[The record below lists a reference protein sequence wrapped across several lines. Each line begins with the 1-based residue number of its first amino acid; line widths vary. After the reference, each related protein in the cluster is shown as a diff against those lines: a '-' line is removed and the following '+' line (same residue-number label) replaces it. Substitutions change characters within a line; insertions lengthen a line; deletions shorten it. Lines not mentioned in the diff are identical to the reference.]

1 MDRRHLAGNALQGAK
16 SERYRVRGRQDAAV
30 PNMDFIN
37 ENLLTI
43 LILLPLVGAV
53 LTLAYQMFWKQEG
66 QIKWVTLG
74 ITLLNFLVSL
84 AMFSKSTLAGPS
96 GFFFEKNVPWIR
108 AINTNFHVGVD
119 GLSFW
124 LVILTTFIMPIAVIS
139 TWHAVEKRVTA
150 FYIFLLLLESA
161 MIGVFVSLD
170 LLVFYLF
177 FEASLVPMFFLIG
190 IWGGDNRIYA
200 AVKFFIFTA
209 LGSLLMLVAII
220 ALYYIYADQTGFA
233 GTFDFVVILDAMKTG
248 TLTFA
253 KIPQVGTLLFMA
265 FALAFAIKVPLFPFH
280 TWLPDAHT
288 EAPTAGSVIL
298 AAVLLK
304 MGTYGLMRFNFAL
317 FPDQS
322 REWAWLFITLAII
335 GIIYG
340 ALVAMVQPDMKR
352 LVAYSSVAH
361 MGFVI
366 LGMFSFTEAGMQGAL
381 FTMLSH
387 GVTTGALFLLVG
399 FVYERRHTRE
409 ITQFG
414 GLSNVMPIYAT
425 IFVITTMA
433 SVGLPFLNGFV
444 GEFLIMVGMFQSHVL
459 GVTATTNWNYVA
471 AMLSGTGVIF
481 AAVYLLW
488 MVQRVFFGKV
498 TNAKNKGLADLSWRE
513 IGIMVPLLF
522 LMVYMGVFPKPFL
535 KRSDDVV
542 KAIQERVM
550 HQAGG
555 TIADGSTSR

>member
-1 MDRRHLAGNALQGAK
+1 
-16 SERYRVRGRQDAAV
+16 
-30 PNMDFIN
+30 MDFIN
-37 ENLLTI
+37 QNLLTI
-43 LILLPLVGAV
+43 LILLPVVGAV
-53 LTLAYQMFWKQEG
+53 LMLAHLMFWKQEG
-66 QIKWVTLG
+66 HLKWLTLG
-74 ITLLNFLVSL
+74 FTLLNFLVSL
-84 AMFSKSTLAGPS
+84 AMFSSSPTAGAS
-96 GFFFEKNVPWIR
+96 GFYFEQNVPWIQ
-108 AINTNFHVGVD
+108 AINTSYHVGVD

-124 LVILTTFIMPIAVIS
+124 LVILTTFIMPIAVLS
-139 TWHAVEKRVTA
+139 TWQAVEKRPAA
-150 FYIFLLLLESA
+150 FYVFLLLLESA

-190 IWGGDNRIYA
+190 IWGGENRIYA

-220 ALYYIYADQTGFA
+220 WLYYAYANIPGGTAA
-233 GTFDFVVILDAMKTG
+233 GTFDYVVLLNAMQMG
-248 TLTFA
+248 TLNIA
-253 KIPQVGTLLFMA
+253 PSAAMLLFLA
-265 FALAFAIKVPLFPFH
+265 FAIAFAIKVPVFPFH

-322 REWAWLFITLAII
+322 REMAPLFITLAII

-340 ALVAMVQPDMKR
+340 ALVAMVQPDVKR

-381 FTMLSH
+381 FTMLAH

-399 FVYERRHTRE
+399 FIYERRHTRE

-414 GLSNVMPIYAT
+414 GLANVMPVYAT

-444 GEFLIMVGMFQSHVL
+444 GEFLIMVGMFQSHALDTVQLL
-459 GVTATTNWNYVA
+459 GWNWNYVA
-471 AMLSGTGVIF
+471 TMLAGTGVIF

-498 TNAKNKGLADLSWRE
+498 TNDKNKVLADLSWRE
-513 IGIMVPLLF
+513 IGLMVPLLI

-535 KRSDDVV
+535 NRSENAI
-542 KAIQERVM
+542 KALQERVM
-550 HQAGG
+550 QRAGG
-555 TIADGSTSR
+555 TIDHADAKPGPDENIAGR

>member
-1 MDRRHLAGNALQGAK
+1 
-16 SERYRVRGRQDAAV
+16 
-30 PNMDFIN
+30 MDFFN

-53 LTLAYQMFWKQEG
+53 LTLAHQMFWKQEG
-66 QIKWVTLG
+66 QLKWVTLG
-74 ITLLNFLVSL
+74 FTLLNFVVSL
-84 AMFSKSTLAGPS
+84 ALFSKSAIAGPG
-96 GFFFEKNVPWIR
+96 GFFFEKNVPWIK

-150 FYIFLLLLESA
+150 FYVFLLLLESA

-177 FEASLVPMFFLIG
+177 FEASLIPMFFLIG
-190 IWGGDNRIYA
+190 VWGGENRIYA

-220 ALYYIYADQTGFA
+220 GLYYIYADQTGF
-233 GTFDFVVILDAMKTG
+233 GGSFDFVSILTAMKNG
-248 TLTFA
+248 TLVLP
-253 KIPQVGTLLFMA
+253 PQTGMLLFLA
-265 FALAFAIKVPLFPFH
+265 FALAFAIKVPVFPFH

-288 EAPTAGSVIL
+288 EAPTAGSIIL

-304 MGTYGLMRFNFAL
+304 MGTYGLMRFNFSL

-322 REWAWLFITLAII
+322 RETAWIFITLAII

-340 ALVAMVQPDMKR
+340 ALVAMVQPDVKR

-381 FTMLSH
+381 YTMLAH

-399 FVYERRHTRE
+399 YIYERRHTRE

-414 GLSNVMPIYAT
+414 GIANVMPIYAT
-425 IFVITTMA
+425 VFVITTMA

-444 GEFLIMVGMFQSHVL
+444 GEFLIMVGMFTSKVL
-459 GVTATTNWNYVA
+459 PVTASVNWNYVA
-471 AMLSGTGVIF
+471 AMVAGTGVIF

-498 TNAKNKGLADLSWRE
+498 TNEKNKTLADLSWRE
-513 IGIMVPLLF
+513 IGLMIPLII
-522 LMVYMGVFPKPFL
+522 LMVYMGVFPKPIL
-535 KRSDDVV
+535 HRSESVV

-555 TIADGSTSR
+555 TIEHADAKTPSEAPKAEH

>member
-1 MDRRHLAGNALQGAK
+1 
-16 SERYRVRGRQDAAV
+16 
-30 PNMDFIN
+30 MDFIN

-43 LILLPLVGAV
+43 LILLPVVGAV
-53 LTLAYQMFWKQEG
+53 LTLAHQMFFKQES
-66 QIKWVTLG
+66 QLKWVTLG
-74 ITLLNFLVSL
+74 FTVLNFLVSL
-84 AMFSKSTLAGPS
+84 LLFSGSAITGPG
-96 GFFFEKNVPWIR
+96 GFSFEKNVPWIK
-108 AINTNFHVGVD
+108 AIGTNYHVGVD

-150 FYIFLLLLESA
+150 FYVFLLLLESA

-190 IWGGDNRIYA
+190 IWGGENRIYA

-220 ALYYIYADQTGFA
+220 ALYYLYASTTVNGGLADQV
-233 GTFDFVVILDAMKTG
+233 GTFDFVVLSNAVKMG
-248 TLTFA
+248 TLTFSS
-253 KIPQVGTLLFMA
+253 QTGMLLFAA
-265 FALAFAIKVPLFPFH
+265 FALAFAIKVPIFPFH

-298 AAVLLK
+298 AAILLK

-317 FPDQS
+317 FPDQA
-322 REWAWLFITLAII
+322 RETAWLFITLAII

-340 ALVAMVQPDMKR
+340 ALVAMVQPDVKR

-366 LGMFSFTEAGMQGAL
+366 LGMCSFTEAGMQGAL
-381 FTMLSH
+381 YTMLSH

-399 FVYERRHTRE
+399 FIYERRHTRE

-414 GLSNVMPIYAT
+414 GLANVMPVYAT

-433 SVGLPFLNGFV
+433 SIGLPFLNGFV
-444 GEFLIMVGMFQSHVL
+444 GEFLIMVGMFGSQAL
-459 GVTATTNWNYVA
+459 GITASVNWNYVA
-471 AMLSGTGVIF
+471 TMLAGTGVIF

-498 TNAKNKGLADLSWRE
+498 TNEKNKTLADLSWRE
-513 IGIMVPLLF
+513 IGLMIPLIA

-535 KRSDDVV
+535 KRSDEAI

-555 TIADGSTSR
+555 TIEKTELNPPVSADEHR

>member
-1 MDRRHLAGNALQGAK
+1 
-16 SERYRVRGRQDAAV
+16 
-30 PNMDFIN
+30 MDFLN

-43 LILLPLVGAV
+43 LILLPVIGAA
-53 LTLAYQMFWKQEG
+53 LTLAHQMFWKQEG
-66 QIKWVTLG
+66 QLKWLTLG
-74 ITLLNFLVSL
+74 FTTLNFLVSL
-84 AMFSKSTLAGPS
+84 ALFSKSAIAGPS
-96 GFFFEKNVPWIR
+96 GYFFEKNVPWIK
-108 AINTNFHVGVD
+108 AIGTNYHIGVD

-124 LVILTTFIMPIAVIS
+124 LVILTTFIMPIAVLS
-139 TWHAVEKRVTA
+139 TWHAVEKKRTA

-209 LGSLLMLVAII
+209 FGSLLMLVAII
-220 ALYYIYADQTGFA
+220 ALFFIYADQTGL
-233 GTFDFVVILDAMKTG
+233 GGSFDLIAIMNAMKQG
-248 TLTFA
+248 QMTFGGEWA
-253 KIPQVGTLLFMA
+253 TTGTLLFLA

-304 MGTYGLMRFNFAL
+304 MGTYGLMRFNFGL

-322 REWAWLFITLAII
+322 REWAWLFIALAIV

-340 ALVAMVQPDMKR
+340 ALVAMVQPDVKR

-366 LGMFSFTEAGMQGAL
+366 LGMFSFTEQGMQGAL
-381 FTMLSH
+381 YTMLSH

-399 FVYERRHTRE
+399 FIYERRHTRE

-414 GLSNVMPIYAT
+414 GLSSPMPLYAT

-433 SVGLPFLNGFV
+433 SIGLPFLNGFV
-444 GEFLIMVGMFQSHVL
+444 GEFLIMVGMFQSQVL
-459 GVTATTNWNYVA
+459 GITSSVNWNIVA
-471 AMLSGTGVIF
+471 TMFAGTGVIF

-498 TNAKNKGLADLSWRE
+498 TVDKNKGLADLSWRE
-513 IGIMVPLLF
+513 IGLMIPLLI

-535 KRSDDVV
+535 ARSESAI

-550 HQAGG
+550 QQAGG
-555 TIADGSTSR
+555 TVDHAEAKPPVSGDEHK

>member
-1 MDRRHLAGNALQGAK
+1 
-16 SERYRVRGRQDAAV
+16 
-30 PNMDFIN
+30 MDFLN

-43 LILLPLVGAV
+43 LILLPVIGAV
-53 LTLAYQMFWKQEG
+53 LTLAHQMFWKQEG
-66 QIKWVTLG
+66 QLKWLTLG
-74 ITLLNFLVSL
+74 FTTLNFIVSL
-84 AMFSKSTLAGPS
+84 ALFSKSAIAGPS
-96 GFFFEKNVPWIR
+96 GYFFEKNVPWIK
-108 AINTNFHVGVD
+108 AIGTNYHIGVD

-124 LVILTTFIMPIAVIS
+124 LVILTTFIMPIAVLS
-139 TWHAVEKRVTA
+139 TWHAVEKKRTA

-209 LGSLLMLVAII
+209 FGSLLMLVAII
-220 ALYYIYADQTGFA
+220 ALFFVYADQTGL
-233 GTFDFVVILDAMKTG
+233 GGSFDLIAIMNAMKTG
-248 TLTFA
+248 TLV
-253 KIPQVGTLLFMA
+253 IPPQTGTLLFLA
-265 FALAFAIKVPLFPFH
+265 FALAFSIKVPLFPFH

-304 MGTYGLMRFNFAL
+304 MGTYGLMRFNFGL

-322 REWAWLFITLAII
+322 REWAWLFIALAIV

-340 ALVAMVQPDMKR
+340 ALVAMVQPDVKR

-366 LGMFSFTEAGMQGAL
+366 LGMFSFTESGMQGAL
-381 FTMLSH
+381 FTMLAH

-399 FVYERRHTRE
+399 FIYERRHTRE

-414 GLSNVMPIYAT
+414 GISNPMPIYAT

-433 SVGLPFLNGFV
+433 SIGLPFLNGFV
-444 GEFLIMVGMFQSHVL
+444 GEFLIMAGMFQSQVL
-459 GVTATTNWNYVA
+459 AVTSSVNWNIIA
-471 AMLSGTGVIF
+471 TMFAGTGVIF

-498 TNAKNKGLADLSWRE
+498 TVDKNKGLADLSWRE
-513 IGIMVPLLF
+513 IGLMIPLLF

-535 KRSDDVV
+535 ARSESAI

-550 HQAGG
+550 YQAGG
-555 TIADGSTSR
+555 TVDHAEAKPLVSGDEHK

>member
-1 MDRRHLAGNALQGAK
+1 MNFLRD
-16 SERYRVRGRQDAAV
+16 
-30 PNMDFIN
+30 
-37 ENLLTI
+37 NLITI
-43 LILLPLVGAV
+43 LILLPVIGAV
-53 LTLAYQMFWKQEG
+53 LTIAHQAFWKRED
-66 QIKWVTLG
+66 QIKW
-74 ITLLNFLVSL
+74 ITLVFTLLTFVVSL
-84 AMFSKSTLAGPS
+84 GLFSSAAVSES
-96 GFFFEKNVPWIR
+96 GFFFEKNVPWIK
-108 AINTNFHVGVD
+108 AINTNYHVGVD
-119 GLSFW
+119 GLSLW

-139 TWHAVEKRVTA
+139 AWHAVEKRRTA
-150 FYIFLLLLESA
+150 FFVFMLLLESA

-220 ALYYIYADQTGFA
+220 ALYYLQADANGV
-233 GTFDFVVILDAMKTG
+233 GSFDYVTLLTALRTG

-253 KIPQVGTLLFMA
+253 PQTGTLLFLA

-298 AAVLLK
+298 AAILLK
-304 MGTYGLMRFNFAL
+304 MGTYGLMRFNFGL

-322 REWAWLFITLAII
+322 REFAGLFIVLAII

-366 LGMFSFTEAGMQGAL
+366 LGMFSFTEQGMQGAIY
-381 FTMLSH
+381 TMLSH

-399 FVYERRHTRE
+399 FIYERRHTRE
-409 ITQFG
+409 ISKFG
-414 GLSNVMPIYAT
+414 GLANVMPVYAT
-425 IFVITTMA
+425 LFVITTMA
-433 SVGLPFLNGFV
+433 SIGLPFLNGFV
-444 GEFLIMVGMFQSHVL
+444 GEFLIMVGMFQSHAL
-459 GVTATTNWNYVA
+459 YVTAAANWNYIA
-471 AMLSGTGVIF
+471 AMFAGTGVIF

-488 MVQRVFFGKV
+488 MVQRVFFGKI
-498 TNAKNKGLADLSWRE
+498 THEKNRALADLSWRE
-513 IGIMVPLLF
+513 IGLMVPLLF
-522 LMVYMGVFPKPFL
+522 LMVYMGVYPHPIL
-535 KRSDDVV
+535 TRSEESVR
-542 KAIQERVM
+542 AIQERVM
-550 HQAGG
+550 KQAGG
-555 TIADGSTSR
+555 TIAASVPVRR